1 MPHLETNR
9 LILRIPTLDDL
20 DPWAEMMADADA
32 ARFIGGVSAKP
43 VVWRMIVQMNGAWAL
58 TGVSMFSVLEKST
71 GRWIGRVGPW
81 QPYGW
86 PGTEVGWGLH
96 PGAWGK
102 GYAVEAATATMDY
115 AFDVLGWTNIV
126 HCINPENARSAAV
139 ARRLGS
145 TIQGRAKMP
154 APYENDLV
162 DLWGQS
168 REEWAQNR
176 GRCVV
181 SVV

>member
-1 MPHLETNR
+1 MPDLETDR

-20 DPWAEMMADADA
+20 DRWAEMMADTDA

-43 VVWRMIVQMNGAWAL
+43 VVWRMIMQTIGAWTV

-86 PGTEVGWGLH
+86 PGTEVGWSLH
-96 PGAWGK
+96 PGAWGN
-102 GYAVEAATATMDY
+102 GYAIEAAIATMDY
-115 AFDVLGWTNIV
+115 AFDVLEWTNVV

-145 TIQGRAKMP
+145 TIQGRARMP
-154 APYENDLV
+154 APHDNDVV

-168 REEWAQNR
+168 REEWVRNR
-176 GRCVV
+176 DRRRD
-181 SVV
+181 SR